1 MICLDLHDKTSKFKP
16 VIIIWSESDKFVAL
30 SLGEVCYCAFKI
42 PSFALSY
49 EKKNENNERN
59 VHSNTTSLQKENCK
73 IYAHFGMKLYF
84 VLGRLAYK
92 NSVRH
97 INSNTNVR
105 HINSNTNS

>member
-1 MICLDLHDKTSKFKP
+1 MINLSHYLLAKYVT
-16 VIIIWSESDKFVAL
+16 AL
-30 SLGEVCYCAFKI
+30 SKSLPLPCHMK
-42 PSFALSY
+42 
-49 EKKNENNERN
+49 KKNENNERN